1 MLRCMFFLEAHFAF
15 TATARHIPGIENVQA
30 DALSHN
36 NHAEFA
42 VLAPQ
47 ACINQAEIPPEVV
60 RGLTTQAP
68 WMSANWE
75 TWFNTICKRH

>member
-15 TATARHIPGIENVQA
+15 MATARHIPGIENTQA
-30 DALSHN
+30 DALSCN

-47 ACINQAEIPPEVV
+47 ARNTPAEIPPEVV
-60 RGLTTQAP
+60 QLLRWQCPDRGQT
-68 WMSANWE
+68 
-75 TWFNTICKRH
+75 